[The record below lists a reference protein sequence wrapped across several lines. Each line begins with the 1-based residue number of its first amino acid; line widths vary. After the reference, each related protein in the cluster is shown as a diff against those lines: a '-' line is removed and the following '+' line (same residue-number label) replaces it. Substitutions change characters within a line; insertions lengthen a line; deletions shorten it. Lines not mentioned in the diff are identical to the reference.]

1 MKNNVD
7 FIYEY
12 SDLNLFQTRAKVL
25 TGKYKGM
32 VIEYGKSGVAR
43 GGGKNLFDFTYTA
56 YAHPDSLDKTTSN
69 EDYITFLSEL
79 LTAIVIDR
87 RTDKNAKQKLE
98 LAAMNQNVSKI
109 KIDDRFY
116 SDNKKLIK
124 PINTQQTKLRE
135 VF

>member
-1 MKNNVD
+1 MKNNID

-32 VIEYGKSGVAR
+32 IIEYGKSGVAR
-43 GGGKNLFDFTYTA
+43 GGGKNLFDFTYTVYA
-56 YAHPDSLDKTTSN
+56 YPDSLDKNTSN
-69 EDYITFLSEL
+69 EDYITFFSEL

-87 RTDKNAKQKLE
+87 RTDKNAKQKLD
-98 LAAMNQNVSKI
+98 LAAMKQNVSQI
-109 KIDDRFY
+109 KIDDKFY
-116 SDNKKLIK
+116 SGDNK